1 MFSFQEDVLSPVRIK
16 VIGVGGAGCNAV
28 NTMITSGL
36 ARVDFISANTD
47 LQALDRSR
55 AAYKVQLGPERTRG
69 LGAGARPEIGK
80 ESALESKDQIR
91 ECLEGADM
99 VFVTAGMGG
108 GTGTG
113 AAPIVASIARELG
126 ILTVG
131 VVTKPF
137 SYEGHRRMSH
147 ADEGIRD
154 LRRHVDTLLVIP
166 NQRLLGIVD
175 KATPLL
181 EAFKVADDVLRQ
193 AIQGIADVI
202 TTTGHVNVD
211 FADVRTV
218 MSHTGRAVMGM
229 GVSRGTNRAIE
240 AAQKAICSPLLEEG
254 SVEGARGVLLNI
266 TGGPNMSLH
275 EIEEAASIIQQTA
288 DPEANII
295 VGQVINPDMGDDL
308 VVTVIATGFEREE
321 SPSSQYR
328 TELVLRWQRG
338 RTRISIAP
346 RTCGGRESRMT
357 PWYGWRWLRTMNGM
371 CRRFFVN
378 RRTNH
383 RDAVGHGCIGYY
395 CTGVR
400 FCTRRSAAFF
410 RHARSCRN
418 GDSRCWSAGPGR
430 RRARAR
436 MAVVRETS
444 AWD

>member
-16 VIGVGGAGCNAV
+16 VIGIGGAGCNAV

-36 ARVDFISANTD
+36 ARVDFIASNTD
-47 LQALDRSR
+47 LQALDRSL
-55 AAYKVQLGPERTRG
+55 ASYKIQLGPERTRG
-69 LGAGARPEIGK
+69 LGAGAKPEIGRDA
-80 ESALESKDQIR
+80 ALESKEHIR

-113 AAPIVASIARELG
+113 AAPIVASIAREMG

-137 SYEGHRRMSH
+137 QYEGQRRHKH
-147 ADEGIRD
+147 AEEGLRD
-154 LRRHVDTLLVIP
+154 LRRHVDTLLIIP

-175 KATPLL
+175 KSTPLL

-229 GVSRGTNRAIE
+229 GVSHGPNRAIE
-240 AAQKAICSPLLEEG
+240 ATQKAMCSPLLEEG

-295 VGQVINPDMGDDL
+295 VGQVINPDMDENL
-308 VVTVIATGFEREE
+308 IITVIATGFEREE
-321 SPSSQYR
+321 EPAPVTMGTDRGMSRPAKAVQP
-328 TELVLRWQRG
+328 VLAGVGATSAADRPIRDLD
-338 RTRISIAP
+338 RPTFLRKMND
-346 RTCGGRESRMT
+346 GRESMDRAALAVEDEWDVPT
-357 PWYGWRWLRTMNGM
+357 FLRKQA
-371 CRRFFVN
+371 
-378 RRTNH
+378 
-383 RDAVGHGCIGYY
+383 D
-395 CTGVR
+395 
-400 FCTRRSAAFF
+400 
-410 RHARSCRN
+410 
-418 GDSRCWSAGPGR
+418 
-430 RRARAR
+430 
-436 MAVVRETS
+436 
-444 AWD
+444 

>member
-1 MFSFQEDVLSPVRIK
+1 MFSFQEDLLSPVRIK

-36 ARVDFISANTD
+36 ARVDFIAANTD

-69 LGAGARPEIGK
+69 LGAGAKPEIGK

-137 SYEGHRRMSH
+137 SYEGHRRMTH

-254 SVEGARGVLLNI
+254 TVEGARGVLLNI

-275 EIEEAASIIQQTA
+275 EIEEAASIIQQAA

-308 VVTVIATGFEREE
+308 VVTVIATGFERDEQPMPVGVA
-321 SPSSQYR
+321 SAR
-328 TELVLRWQRG
+328 TVRAAQPASNAVGTAVADRPHKDLDRPTYLR
-338 RTRISIAP
+338 
-346 RTCGGRESRMT
+346 RM
-357 PWYGWRWLRTMNGM
+357 GDQ
-371 CRRFFVN
+371 
-378 RRTNH
+378 
-383 RDAVGHGCIGYY
+383 RDAIE
-395 CTGVR
+395 R
-400 FCTRRSAAFF
+400 L
-410 RHARSCRN
+410 
-418 GDSRCWSAGPGR
+418 
-430 RRARAR
+430 
-436 MAVVRETS
+436 AVVADDE
-444 AWD
+444 WDVPTFLRKQTD

>member
-1 MFSFQEDVLSPVRIK
+1 
-16 VIGVGGAGCNAV
+16 
-28 NTMITSGL
+28 
-36 ARVDFISANTD
+36 
-47 LQALDRSR
+47 
-55 AAYKVQLGPERTRG
+55 
-69 LGAGARPEIGK
+69 
-80 ESALESKDQIR
+80 
-91 ECLEGADM
+91 
-99 VFVTAGMGG
+99 MGG

-137 SYEGHRRMSH
+137 SYEGHRRMVY

-229 GVSRGTNRAIE
+229 GVARGTNRAIE

-275 EIEEAASIIQQTA
+275 EIEEAATIVQQTA

-308 VVTVIATGFEREE
+308 VVTVIATGFERDEQ
-321 SPSSQYR
+321 SAPVPVAAAR
-328 TELVLRWQRG
+328 TSRTGQQTMSGAGQTMGERSYAERPFKDLDRPTFLRRMG
-338 RTRISIAP
+338 D
-346 RTCGGRESRMT
+346 GRESMERT
-357 PWYGWRWLRTMNGM
+357 AAVTDDEWDVPTFLRKQ
-371 CRRFFVN
+371 V
-378 RRTNH
+378 
-383 RDAVGHGCIGYY
+383 D
-395 CTGVR
+395 
-400 FCTRRSAAFF
+400 
-410 RHARSCRN
+410 
-418 GDSRCWSAGPGR
+418 
-430 RRARAR
+430 
-436 MAVVRETS
+436 
-444 AWD
+444 

>member
-1 MFSFQEDVLSPVRIK
+1 MFSFQEDLLSPVRIK
-16 VIGVGGAGCNAV
+16 VIGIGGAGCNAI

-36 ARVDFISANTD
+36 ARVDFIASNTD
-47 LQALDRSR
+47 LQALDRSL
-55 AAYKVQLGPERTRG
+55 APYKIQLGPERTRG
-69 LGAGARPEIGK
+69 LGAGAKPEIGRDA
-80 ESALESKDQIR
+80 ALESKEHIR

-113 AAPIVASIARELG
+113 AAPIVASIAREMG

-137 SYEGHRRMSH
+137 QYEGQRRHKH
-147 ADEGIRD
+147 AEEGIRD

-175 KATPLL
+175 KSTPLL

-229 GVSRGTNRAIE
+229 GVSYGPNRAIE
-240 AAQKAICSPLLEEG
+240 AAQKAMCSPLLEEG

-266 TGGPNMSLH
+266 TGGPSMSLH

-295 VGQVINPDMGDDL
+295 VGQVINPDMGEEL
-308 VVTVIATGFEREE
+308 IITVIATGFEREE
-321 SPSSQYR
+321 DSAAAAIGAERGLSRPAKPVPSMLTGVGASLGIDR
-328 TELVLRWQRG
+328 PIKDLDRPAFLRRMNDV
-338 RTRISIAP
+338 
-346 RTCGGRESRMT
+346 RESMDRT
-357 PWYGWRWLRTMNGM
+357 VLTAEDEWDVPTFLRKQT
-371 CRRFFVN
+371 
-378 RRTNH
+378 
-383 RDAVGHGCIGYY
+383 D
-395 CTGVR
+395 
-400 FCTRRSAAFF
+400 
-410 RHARSCRN
+410 
-418 GDSRCWSAGPGR
+418 
-430 RRARAR
+430 
-436 MAVVRETS
+436 
-444 AWD
+444 

>member
-1 MFSFQEDVLSPVRIK
+1 MFSFEEDVVSPVRIK
-16 VIGVGGAGCNAV
+16 VIGVGGAGCNAL
-28 NTMITSGL
+28 NTMIMSGL
-36 ARVDFISANTD
+36 ARVDFIAANTD

-55 AAYKVQLGPERTRG
+55 ASYKVQLGPERTRG
-69 LGAGARPEIGK
+69 LGAGAKPEVGK
-80 ESALESKDQIR
+80 DSALESKDQIR

-137 SYEGHRRMSH
+137 SYEGHRRMIY

-229 GVSRGTNRAIE
+229 GVARGTNRAIE

-275 EIEEAASIIQQTA
+275 EIEEAATIVQQTA

-308 VVTVIATGFEREE
+308 VVTVIATGFEQKEQ
-321 SPSSQYR
+321 SVPIP
-328 TELVLRWQRG
+328 VAAG
-338 RTRISIAP
+338 RTS
-346 RTCGGRESRMT
+346 RTGQQTMTGAGQTMGERSYAERPFKELDRPTFLRRMGDASVSMERT
-357 PWYGWRWLRTMNGM
+357 AAVTDDEWDVPTFLRKQ
-371 CRRFFVN
+371 V
-378 RRTNH
+378 
-383 RDAVGHGCIGYY
+383 D
-395 CTGVR
+395 
-400 FCTRRSAAFF
+400 
-410 RHARSCRN
+410 
-418 GDSRCWSAGPGR
+418 
-430 RRARAR
+430 
-436 MAVVRETS
+436 
-444 AWD
+444 

>member
-1 MFSFQEDVLSPVRIK
+1 MFSFQEDVLLPVRIK

-28 NTMITSGL
+28 NTMIGSSL

-47 LQALDRSR
+47 LQALDRSL
-55 AAYKVQLGPERTRG
+55 APYKIQLGPERTRG
-69 LGAGARPEIGK
+69 LGAGAKPEIGK
-80 ESALESKDQIR
+80 DAALESKDHIR

-137 SYEGHRRMSH
+137 QYEGQRRHKH
-147 ADEGIRD
+147 AEEGIRD

-175 KATPLL
+175 KSTPLL

-211 FADVRTV
+211 FADVRTI

-288 DPEANII
+288 DSEANII

-308 VVTVIATGFEREE
+308 VVTVIATGFERDEE
-321 SPSSQYR
+321 PATMTVSTER
-328 TELVLRWQRG
+328 TSLRAPKPAPPVLAGVGAAAAVDRPMKDLDRPTFL
-338 RTRISIAP
+338 RRMSDA
-346 RTCGGRESRMT
+346 RESIDRAALAAEDEWDVPT
-357 PWYGWRWLRTMNGM
+357 FLRKQA
-371 CRRFFVN
+371 
-378 RRTNH
+378 
-383 RDAVGHGCIGYY
+383 D
-395 CTGVR
+395 
-400 FCTRRSAAFF
+400 
-410 RHARSCRN
+410 
-418 GDSRCWSAGPGR
+418 
-430 RRARAR
+430 
-436 MAVVRETS
+436 
-444 AWD
+444 

>member
-1 MFSFQEDVLSPVRIK
+1 MFSFQEDVLLPVRIK
-16 VIGVGGAGCNAV
+16 VIGIGGAGCNAV
-28 NTMITSGL
+28 NTMIASGL
-36 ARVDFISANTD
+36 SRVDFIAGNTD
-47 LQALDRSR
+47 LQALDRSL
-55 AAYKVQLGPERTRG
+55 APYKIQLGPERTRG
-69 LGAGARPEIGK
+69 LGAGAKPEIGK
-80 ESALESKDQIR
+80 DAALESKDHIR

-113 AAPIVASIARELG
+113 ATPIVASIAREMG

-137 SYEGHRRMSH
+137 QYEGQRRHKH
-147 ADEGIRD
+147 AEEGIRD

-175 KATPLL
+175 KSTPLL

-229 GVSRGTNRAIE
+229 GVSRGPNRAIE

-266 TGGPNMSLH
+266 TGGPSMSLH

-288 DPEANII
+288 DLEANII
-295 VGQVINPDMGDDL
+295 VGQVINPDMGEDL
-308 VVTVIATGFEREE
+308 VVTVIATGFESENNAAAAPIAAERATVRA
-321 SPSSQYR
+321 SKPAQP
-328 TELVLRWQRG
+328 VLAGVGAAAGADRPMNDLDRPTFL
-338 RTRISIAP
+338 RRMSDA
-346 RTCGGRESRMT
+346 RESIDRAALMAEDEWDVPT
-357 PWYGWRWLRTMNGM
+357 FLRKQA
-371 CRRFFVN
+371 
-378 RRTNH
+378 
-383 RDAVGHGCIGYY
+383 D
-395 CTGVR
+395 
-400 FCTRRSAAFF
+400 
-410 RHARSCRN
+410 
-418 GDSRCWSAGPGR
+418 
-430 RRARAR
+430 
-436 MAVVRETS
+436 
-444 AWD
+444 

>member
-1 MFSFQEDVLSPVRIK
+1 MFSLQESVLSPVRIK
-16 VIGVGGAGCNAV
+16 VIGIGGAGCNAV
-28 NTMITSGL
+28 NTMITAGL
-36 ARVDFISANTD
+36 SRVDFIAGNTD
-47 LQALDRSR
+47 LQALDRSL
-55 AAYKVQLGPERTRG
+55 APFKIQLGPERTRG
-69 LGAGARPEIGK
+69 LGAGAKPEIGK
-80 ESALESKDQIR
+80 EAALESREQIR

-137 SYEGHRRMSH
+137 QYEGQRRQKH
-147 ADEGIRD
+147 AEEGIRD

-175 KATPLL
+175 KSTPLL
-181 EAFKVADDVLRQ
+181 DAFKVADDVLRQ

-202 TTTGHVNVD
+202 TTTGLVNVD

-229 GVSRGTNRAIE
+229 GVSRGPNRAIE

-266 TGGPNMSLH
+266 TGGPSMSLH

-295 VGQVINPDMGDDL
+295 VGQVINPDMGEDL
-308 VVTVIATGFEREE
+308 IVTVIATGFEPEAD
-321 SPSSQYR
+321 SPLPASGMDR
-328 TELVLRWQRG
+328 KPARPAPKPAAPVLTGVGAAASVDRAAVNLDRPTFL
-338 RTRISIAP
+338 RRMHDA
-346 RTCGGRESRMT
+346 RESIDRVT
-357 PWYGWRWLRTMNGM
+357 LGTEDEWDVPTFLRKQA
-371 CRRFFVN
+371 
-378 RRTNH
+378 
-383 RDAVGHGCIGYY
+383 D
-395 CTGVR
+395 
-400 FCTRRSAAFF
+400 
-410 RHARSCRN
+410 
-418 GDSRCWSAGPGR
+418 
-430 RRARAR
+430 
-436 MAVVRETS
+436 
-444 AWD
+444 

>member
-1 MFSFQEDVLSPVRIK
+1 MFSFEEDTVSPVRIK
-16 VIGVGGAGCNAV
+16 VIGVGGAGCNAI
-28 NTMITSGL
+28 NTMIMSGL
-36 ARVDFISANTD
+36 ARVDLIAANTD

-55 AAYKVQLGPERTRG
+55 ASYKLQLGPDRTRG
-69 LGAGARPEIGK
+69 LGAGAKPEVGK
-80 ESALESKDQIR
+80 DAALESKDQIR

-137 SYEGHRRMSH
+137 TYEGHRRMLH
-147 ADEGIRD
+147 ADEGIQN

-175 KATPLL
+175 KSMPLL
-181 EAFKVADDVLRQ
+181 EAFKVVDDVLRQ

-202 TTTGHVNVD
+202 TTHGHVNVD

-229 GVSRGTNRAIE
+229 GVARGTNRATE

-254 SVEGARGVLLNI
+254 NVEGARGVLLNI

-275 EIEEAASIIQQTA
+275 EIEEAAMIVQQTA

-295 VGQVINPDMGDDL
+295 VGAVINPDMGDDL

-321 SPSSQYR
+321 LPTPMPVIIPR
-328 TELVLRWQRG
+328 TARTGQQVMAGAGAQRG
-338 RTRISIAP
+338 ERVSELTSKEFERPAYQRKNS
-346 RTCGGRESRMT
+346 
-357 PWYGWRWLRTMNGM
+357 
-371 CRRFFVN
+371 
-378 RRTNH
+378 
-383 RDAVGHGCIGYY
+383 
-395 CTGVR
+395 
-400 FCTRRSAAFF
+400 
-410 RHARSCRN
+410 
-418 GDSRCWSAGPGR
+418 DSRGSMER
-430 RRARAR
+430 V
-436 MAVVRETS
+436 AVVADDE
-444 AWD
+444 WDVPTFLRKQVD

>member
-1 MFSFQEDVLSPVRIK
+1 MFSFQDDLLSPVRIK
-16 VIGVGGAGCNAV
+16 VIGIGGAGCNAI

-36 ARVDFISANTD
+36 ARVDFIASNTD
-47 LQALDRSR
+47 LQALDRSL
-55 AAYKVQLGPERTRG
+55 APYKIQLGPERTRG
-69 LGAGARPEIGK
+69 LGAGAKPEIGRDA
-80 ESALESKDQIR
+80 ALESKEHIR

-113 AAPIVASIARELG
+113 AAPIVASIAREMG

-137 SYEGHRRMSH
+137 QYEGKRRNQH
-147 ADEGIRD
+147 AEEGIRD
-154 LRRHVDTLLVIP
+154 LRRHVDTLLIIP

-175 KATPLL
+175 KSTPLL

-229 GVSRGTNRAIE
+229 GVSYGPNRAIE
-240 AAQKAICSPLLEEG
+240 AAQKAMCSPLLEEG

-266 TGGPNMSLH
+266 TGGPSMSLH

-295 VGQVINPDMGDDL
+295 VGQVINPDMGEEL
-308 VVTVIATGFEREE
+308 IITVIATGFEREE
-321 SPSSQYR
+321 DSAAATMGADRGMGRPAKPIQP
-328 TELVLRWQRG
+328 VLAGMVASLTADRPLKDLDRPTFL
-338 RTRISIAP
+338 RRMNDV
-346 RTCGGRESRMT
+346 RESMDRT
-357 PWYGWRWLRTMNGM
+357 ALTAEDEWDVPTFLRKQA
-371 CRRFFVN
+371 
-378 RRTNH
+378 
-383 RDAVGHGCIGYY
+383 D
-395 CTGVR
+395 
-400 FCTRRSAAFF
+400 
-410 RHARSCRN
+410 
-418 GDSRCWSAGPGR
+418 
-430 RRARAR
+430 
-436 MAVVRETS
+436 
-444 AWD
+444 

>member
-1 MFSFQEDVLSPVRIK
+1 MFSFQEDILSPVRIK
-16 VIGVGGAGCNAV
+16 VIGIGGAGCNAI

-36 ARVDFISANTD
+36 ARVDFIASNTD
-47 LQALDRSR
+47 LQALDRSL
-55 AAYKVQLGPERTRG
+55 APYKIQLGPERTRG
-69 LGAGARPEIGK
+69 LGAGAKPEIGRDA
-80 ESALESKDQIR
+80 ALESKEHIR

-113 AAPIVASIARELG
+113 AAPIVASIAREMG

-137 SYEGHRRMSH
+137 QYEGQRRHKH
-147 ADEGIRD
+147 AEEGIRD

-175 KATPLL
+175 KSTPLL

-229 GVSRGTNRAIE
+229 GVSYGPNRAIE
-240 AAQKAICSPLLEEG
+240 AAQKAMCSPLLEEG

-266 TGGPNMSLH
+266 TGGPSMSLH

-295 VGQVINPDMGDDL
+295 VGQVINPDMGEEL
-308 VVTVIATGFEREE
+308 IITVIATGFEREE
-321 SPSSQYR
+321 DPAPVTAAADRGTSRPAKPGSS
-328 TELVLRWQRG
+328 VL
-338 RTRISIAP
+338 
-346 RTCGGRESRMT
+346 GGMGASLAVDRPMKDLDRPAFLRRMNDVRESVDRAVLT
-357 PWYGWRWLRTMNGM
+357 AEDEWDVPTFLRKQT
-371 CRRFFVN
+371 
-378 RRTNH
+378 
-383 RDAVGHGCIGYY
+383 D
-395 CTGVR
+395 
-400 FCTRRSAAFF
+400 
-410 RHARSCRN
+410 
-418 GDSRCWSAGPGR
+418 
-430 RRARAR
+430 
-436 MAVVRETS
+436 
-444 AWD
+444 

>member
-1 MFSFQEDVLSPVRIK
+1 MFSFQEDVLLPVRIK
-16 VIGVGGAGCNAV
+16 VIGIGGAGCNAV
-28 NTMITSGL
+28 NTMIASGL
-36 ARVDFISANTD
+36 ARVDFIAGNTD
-47 LQALDRSR
+47 LQALDRSL
-55 AAYKVQLGPERTRG
+55 APYKIQLGPERTRG
-69 LGAGARPEIGK
+69 LGAGAKPEIGK
-80 ESALESKDQIR
+80 EAALESKDHIR

-113 AAPIVASIARELG
+113 AAPIVASIAREMG

-137 SYEGHRRMSH
+137 QYEGQRRHKH
-147 ADEGIRD
+147 AEEGIRD
-154 LRRHVDTLLVIP
+154 LRRHVDTLLVIT

-175 KATPLL
+175 KSTPLL

-229 GVSRGTNRAIE
+229 GVSRGPNRAIE
-240 AAQKAICSPLLEEG
+240 ASQKAICSPLLEEG

-266 TGGPNMSLH
+266 TGGPSMSLH

-308 VVTVIATGFEREE
+308 VVTVIATGFESEPDGIAA
-321 SPSSQYR
+321 SIS
-328 TELVLRWQRG
+328 TERATARASKPAQPVLAGVGASVAVDRPMKDLDRPTFL
-338 RTRISIAP
+338 RRMSDA
-346 RTCGGRESRMT
+346 RESMDRAALAAEDEWDVPT
-357 PWYGWRWLRTMNGM
+357 FLRKQA
-371 CRRFFVN
+371 
-378 RRTNH
+378 
-383 RDAVGHGCIGYY
+383 D
-395 CTGVR
+395 
-400 FCTRRSAAFF
+400 
-410 RHARSCRN
+410 
-418 GDSRCWSAGPGR
+418 
-430 RRARAR
+430 
-436 MAVVRETS
+436 
-444 AWD
+444 

>member
-1 MFSFQEDVLSPVRIK
+1 
-16 VIGVGGAGCNAV
+16 VGK
-28 NTMITSGL
+28 
-36 ARVDFISANTD
+36 D
-47 LQALDRSR
+47 
-55 AAYKVQLGPERTRG
+55 
-69 LGAGARPEIGK
+69 
-80 ESALESKDQIR
+80 SALESKDQIR

-137 SYEGHRRMSH
+137 QYEGHRRAAH
-147 ADEGIRD
+147 AEEGIRD
-154 LRRHVDTLLVIP
+154 LRRHVDTLLIIP

-266 TGGPNMSLH
+266 TGGANMSLH

-308 VVTVIATGFEREE
+308 VVTVIATGFERDEQPAAVAMAAE
-321 SPSSQYR
+321 R
-328 TELVLRWQRG
+328 
-338 RTRISIAP
+338 IAP
-346 RTCGGRESRMT
+346 RTA
-357 PWYGWRWLRTMNGM
+357 
-371 CRRFFVN
+371 
-378 RRTNH
+378 RTNQQVLAGVGA
-383 RDAVGHGCIGYY
+383 AVGERPRKDLDRPAFLRRND
-395 CTGVR
+395 VR
-400 FCTRRSAAFF
+400 D
-410 RHARSCRN
+410 
-418 GDSRCWSAGPGR
+418 GMD
-430 RRARAR
+430 RATAL
-436 MAVVRETS
+436 VEDE
-444 AWD
+444 WDVPTFLRKQAD

>member
-1 MFSFQEDVLSPVRIK
+1 MFSFQEDVLLPVRIK

-28 NTMITSGL
+28 NTMIGSGL

-47 LQALDRSR
+47 LQALDRSL
-55 AAYKVQLGPERTRG
+55 APYKIQLGPERTRG
-69 LGAGARPEIGK
+69 LGAGAKPEIGK
-80 ESALESKDQIR
+80 DAALESKDHIR

-137 SYEGHRRMSH
+137 QYEGQRRHKH
-147 ADEGIRD
+147 AEEGIRD

-211 FADVRTV
+211 FADVRTI

-308 VVTVIATGFEREE
+308 VVTVIATGFDQEEEPAAVTLSVER
-321 SPSSQYR
+321 S
-328 TELVLRWQRG
+328 T
-338 RTRISIAP
+338 
-346 RTCGGRESRMT
+346 
-357 PWYGWRWLRTMNGM
+357 
-371 CRRFFVN
+371 
-378 RRTNH
+378 
-383 RDAVGHGCIGYY
+383 
-395 CTGVR
+395 
-400 FCTRRSAAFF
+400 
-410 RHARSCRN
+410 
-418 GDSRCWSAGPGR
+418 
-430 RRARAR
+430 ARAPKPAQPVLAGAGVGIAAAVDRPLKDLDRPTFLRR
-436 MAVVRETS
+436 MSDARDSIDRTALAAEDE
-444 AWD
+444 WDVPTFLRKQAD